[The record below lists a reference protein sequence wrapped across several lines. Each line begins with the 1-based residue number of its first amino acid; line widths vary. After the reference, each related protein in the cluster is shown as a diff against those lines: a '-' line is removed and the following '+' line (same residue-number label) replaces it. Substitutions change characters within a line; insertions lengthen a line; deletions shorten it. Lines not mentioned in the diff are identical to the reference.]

1 MTFSLPPKQVANGV
15 VDAFVHVMEQYMTY
29 PIGAMIQDQF
39 AESVL
44 RTLISVGPKALE
56 NQTDYDTMSNLMW
69 AATVALNGWIS
80 LGVPSDWAT
89 HQIGH
94 ELTALHGVDHARTLA
109 VVLPHLMRYKK
120 ENKRSKLIQYAK
132 NVWNETGTDDE
143 LVEKAISN
151 TINFYE
157 SLGIPTKGSVYGINL
172 DTIKEIK
179 TRFTERG
186 VVYGENKDITPEAV
200 EDILNMSIA

>member
-1 MTFSLPPKQVANGV
+1 
-15 VDAFVHVMEQYMTY
+15 
-29 PIGAMIQDQF
+29 
-39 AESVL
+39 VL

-120 ENKRSKLIQYAK
+120 ENKRGKLIQYAK

-143 LVEKAISN
+143 LVEKAITN